1 MEAGE
6 GSGERAGGSRGK
18 RRGWFPADRMPD
30 GRDWMLLGLIVAVLQ
45 GLGLA
50 NHGLLE
56 PDEGRYANMAV
67 EWTEFGE
74 HSWLEPVL
82 SDVGHFDKPPLI
94 YWAAGTGYLWFGR
107 EEWAVRLPSVLGG
120 LMTLLGV
127 ALLAHRRGGAK
138 GAWWAVL
145 VCATTFHFW
154 ALSHLL
160 SPDMLM
166 CGFATLG
173 AALCLEATPDRGKRG
188 WCFWVAGALLWTL
201 GWWTKAT
208 AALVPLG
215 ALAAALW
222 LTDRRDLLAALR
234 PVRLLLVILMLG
246 SPWYLMMMARHE
258 ELRDFFLH
266 RELAGR
272 VAGHVDGRRGFPG
285 FHVAVAAVF
294 WLPWWPVLA
303 AGAWKAR
310 AQWLALSGWRQRLRA
325 IPWEAIAALSVVAIF
340 SAVSSKL
347 ITYVITGLP
356 YLTAVTGCRLS
367 AAVSGYGAQHRRK
380 AVTGLTLAAGAGM
393 VVVALALPA
402 LESRLGRN
410 SSLRLPIETV
420 REQGA
425 DWVVCDEFWPGAEFY
440 FGENVWFVDV
450 KDILQVHD
458 LEGQFPQKHFLTK
471 SEAAERVAGVSGSV
485 WLIQIRDHAA
495 KPQKWERQLL
505 AGRQDPD
512 GAPLEVGDFVLSKL
526 K

>member
-1 MEAGE
+1 MEAVSGI
-6 GSGERAGGSRGK
+6 GERASGSRGAG
-18 RRGWFPADRMPD
+18 RGWFPADRLPD
-30 GRDWMLLGLIVAVLQ
+30 LRDWVVLGLLVGALQ
-45 GLGLA
+45 WLGLA
-50 NHGLLE
+50 DHGLLE

-94 YWAAGTGYLWFGR
+94 YWAAGAGYLWFGR
-107 EEWAVRLPSVLGG
+107 EEWAVRLPSALGG
-120 LMTLLGV
+120 LLTLLGV
-127 ALLAHRRGGAK
+127 ALLANRRGGAK
-138 GAWWAVL
+138 AAWWAVL
-145 VCATTFHFW
+145 VCATTLHFW

-160 SPDMLM
+160 SPDMLL
-166 CGFATLG
+166 CGFATTG
-173 AALCLEATPDRGKRG
+173 AALCLEASPERGRRG
-188 WCFWVAGALLWTL
+188 WYFWVAGAMLWTL

-208 AALVPLG
+208 AVLVPLG

-222 LTDRRDLLAALR
+222 LTGRRDLLAALR
-234 PVRLLLVILMLG
+234 PGRLLLVILVLG
-246 SPWYLMMMARHE
+246 SPWYLLMMARHE

-285 FHVAVAAVF
+285 FHLAVAAVF
-294 WLPWWPVLA
+294 WLPWWPFLA
-303 AGAWKAR
+303 KEAWRSR
-310 AQWLALSGWRQRLRA
+310 AAWLATAGWRHRLRA
-325 IPWEAIAALSVVAIF
+325 IPWEVAAALGVVLIF

-356 YLTAVTGCRLS
+356 YIAAATGGRLS
-367 AAVSGYGAQHRRK
+367 ASVSGEAGKDRRR
-380 AVTGLTLAAGAGM
+380 AATGLALAVGAGM
-393 VVVALALPA
+393 AVVALALPA

-410 SSLRLPIETV
+410 SSLRLPMRAV
-420 REQGA
+420 RERGG

-440 FGENVWFVDV
+440 FGEDVWFVDV

-471 SEAAERVAGVSGSV
+471 SEAADRIRAVSGSV
-485 WLIQIRDHAA
+485 WLVQYRDHAR

-505 AGRQDPD
+505 AGRRDPE
-512 GAPLEVGDFVLSKL
+512 GPPLEVGDFVLWKL